1 MQSTPLPPSGVAVS
15 VSHRG
20 SWFFIDDADLSSKA
34 TFSLLTHLLALQ
46 SGEVQRLVPLLTL
59 PVGR

>member
-1 MQSTPLPPSGVAVS
+1 VS